1 MRTIC
6 LALHRFTNPKDIHP
20 YLKEKL
26 AFPSYFGNN
35 LDALYDV
42 LSTYHEPLT
51 ICIHCGHTTATQN
64 PQWQSLLR
72 LLDEISK
79 ENPRIKII
87 D

>member
-1 MRTIC
+1 MKTIC
-6 LALHRFTNPKDIHP
+6 LALNKFSTPKNVHP

-51 ICIHCGHTTATQN
+51 ICIHCGHTAVAQN
-64 PQWQSLLR
+64 PQWQSFLHLLH
-72 LLDEISK
+72 DVSK
-79 ENPRIKII
+79 ENPRIQII